1 MATDKNRNSVLRQ
14 LAALQKMS
22 LHDLQEKWLD
32 LYGSEPPPFK
42 KSFLLKRLAFRIQE
56 LFYGGLS
63 DDLKSKLSNIAAND
77 PMANFKNPGKAMIKA
92 PLSQR
97 TGNLF
102 PGTRIIREWNGNK
115 YEVIAMEKGFEY
127 DGREFRSLSAIATEI
142 TGTKWNGKV
151 FFKLKKRGA

>member
-1 MATDKNRNSVLRQ
+1 
-14 LAALQKMS
+14 MS
-22 LHDLQEKWLD
+22 LCDLQEKWLD
-32 LYGSEPPPFK
+32 LYGDEAPPFK

-63 DDLKSKLSNIAAND
+63 EDSKKQLAELAAND
-77 PMANFKNPGKAMIKA
+77 PMANFNNPDKAKSKTI
-92 PLSQR
+92 LSHGR
-97 TGNLF
+97 DKLL

-115 YEVIAMEKGFEY
+115 YEVIAKEKGFEY

-151 FFKLKKRGA
+151 FFKLKKRGT